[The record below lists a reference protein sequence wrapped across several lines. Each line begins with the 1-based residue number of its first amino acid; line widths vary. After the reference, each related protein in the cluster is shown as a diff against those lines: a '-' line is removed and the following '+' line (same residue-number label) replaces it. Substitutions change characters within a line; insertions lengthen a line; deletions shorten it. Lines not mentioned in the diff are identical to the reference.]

1 MCKTFSSSRSS
12 IIYKGPETSLV
23 QLIDWKDISEIVGEK
38 EDLTATY
45 KIEVNKKCAM
55 LSLKHINM
63 ISRKEDISVMD
74 TT

>member
-12 IIYKGPETSLV
+12 IKYKRPETSLV
-23 QLIDWKDISEIVGEK
+23 LLIDLKDIPEIVGEK

-55 LSLKHINM
+55 ISLKHIDI

>member
-12 IIYKGPETSLV
+12 IKYKIPETSLV
-23 QLIDWKDISEIVGEK
+23 LLIDLKDIPEIVGEK

-55 LSLKHINM
+55 ISLKHIDI